1 MIKGKTISTT
11 VSKIGTR
18 LQKFLGMGRKD
29 VQETEVCQPF
39 GIDGNAVKDM
49 VAIYSPTLVKGET
62 VVIGYINKN
71 AIAEVG
77 GLRLYSTNQ
86 QGSERAYVYLRAN
99 KDIELNGNGDSIV
112 RYTPLNSGIQ
122 SEASLINQNLNLIL
136 ANLTNLNSVVNGI
149 IPGSVTAIYVPV
161 PVTVDITQSKV
172 NDVKTSA

>member
-1 MIKGKTISTT
+1 MIKGKTISTA

-39 GIDGNAVKDM
+39 GIDGNSVKDM

-77 GLRLYSTNQ
+77 GLRL
-86 QGSERAYVYLRAN
+86 
-99 KDIELNGNGDSIV
+99 
-112 RYTPLNSGIQ
+112 
-122 SEASLINQNLNLIL
+122 
-136 ANLTNLNSVVNGI
+136 
-149 IPGSVTAIYVPV
+149 
-161 PVTVDITQSKV
+161 
-172 NDVKTSA
+172 

>member
-86 QGSERAYVYLRAN
+86 QGSEQFYVYLRN
-99 KDIELNGNGDSIV
+99 NGNLELGGNTRNLARFQELEIAFNQL
-112 RYTPLNSGIQ
+112 RTEFNAHIHTGNLGAPTTPPTVPSTANISGAKIDN
-122 SEASLINQNLNLIL
+122 I
-136 ANLTNLNSVVNGI
+136 
-149 IPGSVTAIYVPV
+149 
-161 PVTVDITQSKV
+161 KV
-172 NDVKTSA
+172 A

>member
-1 MIKGKTISTT
+1 MIKGKTISTA

-39 GIDGNAVKDM
+39 GIDGNSVKDM

-86 QGSERAYVYLRAN
+86 QGSEQFYVYLRN
-99 KDIELNGNGDSIV
+99 NGNLELGGNTRNLARFQELEIAFNQL
-112 RYTPLNSGIQ
+112 RTEFNAHIHTGNLGAPTTPPTVPSTANISGAKIDN
-122 SEASLINQNLNLIL
+122 I
-136 ANLTNLNSVVNGI
+136 
-149 IPGSVTAIYVPV
+149 
-161 PVTVDITQSKV
+161 KV
-172 NDVKTSA
+172 A